1 MEAVEE
7 GLGTAY
13 LRAQVEFITIC
24 QQSLQPKLTGRRKAH
39 ILASQ
44 SFGENLLRVQT
55 REEL

>member
-7 GLGTAY
+7 GLGTSY
-13 LRAQVEFITIC
+13 LRAQVEFIIIC
-24 QQSLQPKLTGRRKAH
+24 QQSLQPKLMGRRKAN